1 MVNGNGG
8 QMIGRNSRT
17 SAGKQTD
24 KGGRKKSAKPSKA
37 VNKLSKAVGKKVEEN
52 SEQIAQSLLDST
64 LQGHVLSARLLV
76 SLAERP
82 AEELEEAE
90 QRRLISLAENLQDE
104 NNPNKHK
111 ELDLNKQNANS
122 GQEERAAES

>member
-1 MVNGNGG
+1 
-8 QMIGRNSRT
+8 MIGRNSRT